1 MCSIYV
7 GSINFDI
14 REDTVKEAFLPF
26 GPMRSINLAFD
37 HIANKH
43 KGFAFIEYDI
53 PEAAFLA
60 IDQMNDVLLGG
71 RNIKVIVTFSSS
83 VLHCCIL
90 AASLSTVSLVRLQL
104 TQCNEYFYIAV
115 CFIMTPVPCN
125 FISVLNTTD
134 VNQCS
139 LE

>member
-1 MCSIYV
+1 MLSWCVRIYV

-37 HIANKH
+37 HVANKH

-60 IDQMNDVLLGG
+60 IEQMNDVMLGG
-71 RNIKVIVTFSSS
+71 RNIKVPWC
-83 VLHCCIL
+83 LP
-90 AASLSTVSLVRLQL
+90 SLFCTL
-104 TQCNEYFYIAV
+104 
-115 CFIMTPVPCN
+115 
-125 FISVLNTTD
+125 LND
-134 VNQCS
+134 GVHVDAIKYDAIQ
-139 LE
+139 

>member
-1 MCSIYV
+1 MSICDYACSIYV

-14 REDTVKEAFLPF
+14 NEDMVREAFLPF

-60 IDQMNDVLLGG
+60 IDQMNDVMLGG
-71 RNIKVIVTFSSS
+71 RNIKVTGIFSSS
-83 VLHCCIL
+83 ILQCCIIVSFTYL
-90 AASLSTVSLVRLQL
+90 PTGSSSTVL
-104 TQCNEYFYIAV
+104 TQYYE
-115 CFIMTPVPCN
+115 
-125 FISVLNTTD
+125 
-134 VNQCS
+134 
-139 LE
+139 